1 MVTSD
6 QSFPRKPVN
15 HEAVA
20 GATATSTVHWRGRLA
35 RTGSYPGVLFLCFR
49 AKNHRDFVVASAGVG
64 VCPGIALVGYPIRR
78 SLPTYLDETAMMI
91 STRHVQQQYIHSI
104 RRE

>member
-1 MVTSD
+1 MK
-6 QSFPRKPVN
+6 QWLAPPPPAPFIGG
-15 HEAVA
+15 VA
-20 GATATSTVHWRGRLA
+20 LLERDPTPA
-35 RTGSYPGVLFLCFR
+35 SYSSAFR

-64 VCPGIALVGYPIRR
+64 VCPGITLAGYPIRR

-91 STRHVQQQYIHSI
+91 STRHVQQRYIHSI